1 MLHRLDQSAL
11 LAAWRRMGRLVHDL
25 WIAQPRA
32 YLSSQG
38 SVQSKK
44 LMQED
49 VALWKEQTQRL
60 HEACEKVERA
70 AEHWTVLGTQAAAA
84 TEALKALERTAQTT
98 LRSNHRRHWWS
109 PWRNR

>member
-38 SVQSKK
+38 SVVLPSRG
-44 LMQED
+44 LPPRSPAADLPAHSLENED
-49 VALWKEQTQRL
+49 ATRRSRL
-60 HEACEKVERA
+60 VGKSFE
-70 AEHWTVLGTQAAAA
+70 
-84 TEALKALERTAQTT
+84 
-98 LRSNHRRHWWS
+98 
-109 PWRNR
+109 